1 MTPFLSVGRGN
12 EALKNS
18 VGRGPR
24 RAELSSSGG
33 NLQPGGAHFVLDVQ
47 IFCAPPSSVAKT
59 PSSATH
65 HRHHLLS
72 TDHNPRHD
80 DGEHTDT
87 MVDNHKKRKLPTGSA
102 AVSAKKRRK
111 GPATKKAAG
120 PTAVAKPKKVLD
132 ANCLPWKTVDI
143 PEMFDDAEGFFGL
156 EEVTGVEVV
165 RNGNTL
171 KFVSTLPIMA
181 PGAPG

>member
-1 MTPFLSVGRGN
+1 M
-12 EALKNS
+12 ALKNS
-18 VGRGPR
+18 VGRGSR
-24 RAELSSSGG
+24 RAEISSSGEADPHYFG
-33 NLQPGGAHFVLDVQ
+33 RP
-47 IFCAPPSSVAKT
+47 IFLRTSSVAKT

-65 HRHHLLS
+65 HRHFLP

-80 DGEHTDT
+80 DGHTDT

-120 PTAVAKPKKVLD
+120 PTAVGKPKKVLD
-132 ANCLPWKTVDI
+132 ANSLPWKTVDI

-171 KFVSTLPIMA
+171 KFVSTLSIMA